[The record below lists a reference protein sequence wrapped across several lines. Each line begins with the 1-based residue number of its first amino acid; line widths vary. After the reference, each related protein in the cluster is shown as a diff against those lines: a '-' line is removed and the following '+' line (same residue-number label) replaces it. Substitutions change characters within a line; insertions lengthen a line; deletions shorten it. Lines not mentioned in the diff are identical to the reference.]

1 MDEQLPITRRQFHIL
16 LNQIQM
22 TDDDLSRYFEEGE
35 IVKLTVHKATKTW
48 HFLFKFKALLPYKV
62 YAMFLSRLTNEFLI
76 LHKLL
81 ARLKSMIQA
90 SLKSSF
96 NRIGHIVWKSFKE
109 FLLQLSA
116 CFSSKNHRC
125 LDIKSSSKRKAK
137 QRLWPSRRSTVQCS
151 RLLLNK

>member
-1 MDEQLPITRRQFHIL
+1 MKVPPIEKRYLSDWQKEGPVLDEQLPITRRQFHIL

-35 IVKLTVHKATKTW
+35 IVKLTVHKLAKTW
-48 HFLFKFKALLPYKV
+48 H
-62 YAMFLSRLTNEFLI
+62 FLI

-81 ARLKSMIQA
+81 VRLKSMIRA
-90 SLKSSF
+90 SRKSSF

-137 QRLWPSRRSTVQCS
+137 QKLWPSRRSTVQCY